1 MQLFEFLMVLV
12 SIIVGLGIAT
22 LLTGIASLI
31 RVRDSIR
38 PYWVHTVLIAL
49 VFLAHAQV
57 WWESWGLSPAPE
69 WSFLGLLMMLGSPVC
84 LFLISQ
90 LLFPESP
97 RGVDLAEYYFQNSRI
112 IWLLGAGA
120 TLIATLLRPVFFGA
134 PLLEVGNLASAP
146 TLLVCLVLAST
157 QSRRLH
163 ALLVPGLLVVVF
175 LDTILVTGI
184 LA

>member
-31 RVRDSIR
+31 RVRGSIR

-49 VFLAHAQV
+49 VLLAHAQV
-57 WWESWGLSPAPE
+57 WWESWGLSWASE
-69 WSFLGLLMMLGSPVC
+69 WSFLGLLMMLGTPVC

-97 RGVDLAEYYFQNSRI
+97 SGVDLAEYYFQNSRI
-112 IWLLGAGA
+112 LWLLGAGA
-120 TLIATLLRPVFFGA
+120 TLIGTLFRPIFFGA

-146 TLLVCLVLAST
+146 TLLVSRACLNPESATACVAG
-157 QSRRLH
+157 SRPFRGRL
-163 ALLVPGLLVVVF
+163 P
-175 LDTILVTGI
+175 
-184 LA
+184 

>member
-31 RVRDSIR
+31 RVRGSIR
-38 PYWVHTVLIAL
+38 PYWVHTVLVAL

-57 WWESWGLSPAPE
+57 WWESWGLSRAPE
-69 WSFLGLLMMLGSPVC
+69 WSFLGLLMMLGTPVC

-90 LLFPESP
+90 LLFPESSS
-97 RGVDLAEYYFQNSRI
+97 GVDLAEYYFQNSRI

-120 TLIATLLRPVFFGA
+120 AIIGTLFRPVAFGT
-134 PLLEVGNLASAP
+134 PLWEVGNLATVP
-146 TLLVCLVLAST
+146 TLLICFVLAST
-157 QSRRLH
+157 QSRRVH
-163 ALLVPGLLVVVF
+163 ALLVPGLFVVIF
-175 LDTILVTGI
+175 LDTVLVTAI